1 MSKILSSAHVHTTFC
16 DGRSTAEEMAST
28 AYELGFVSLGFSSH
42 APQTFDFEYCIHPS
56 REEEYK
62 TEIRRIQQEYAG
74 RMAVY
79 LGIERDLYSCAD
91 PSGYDYFIASVH
103 YLEQPDGSFCS
114 VDGPA
119 EKLQRY
125 VDEYCGGDGL
135 KMRQYNLKGKNL
147 AGGYVGE
154 VIAEALSMAES
165 NACMRRIVA
174 APTAG
179 SCGVLPAVLIPT
191 AKRFALTDAQ
201 VEEALY
207 VAAGIGQ
214 VIASRAFIAGATGGC
229 QAEIGSASAMA
240 AGALAYIQ
248 GGDEETICHAVAIAL
263 KALLGLVCDPVAG
276 LVEVPCVK
284 RNVIGAV
291 NAMTAADQA
300 LAGIQS
306 FIPVD
311 QVIDAM
317 REVGEKMDASLRE
330 TGLGGLAATPKGME
344 VTL

>member
-135 KMRQYNLKGKNL
+135 KMAQQYYSVLRDYVIESRPAIIGHFDLVRYNNSRLHLYDEEDPAYRTMVLDVLQSVRKTDALLEVNTGGVARGYMSDPYPAPFILKAWKEWG
-147 AGGYVGE
+147 GE
-154 VIAEALSMAES
+154 VIICSDCHYAKLMDAAYDKAEELLLS
-165 NACMRRIVA
+165 V
-174 APTAG
+174 G
-179 SCGVLPAVLIPT
+179 Y
-191 AKRFALTDAQ
+191 D
-201 VEEALY
+201 
-207 VAAGIGQ
+207 
-214 VIASRAFIAGATGGC
+214 
-229 QAEIGSASAMA
+229 
-240 AGALAYIQ
+240 
-248 GGDEETICHAVAIAL
+248 HAVRL
-263 KALLGLVCDPVAG
+263 SRDP
-276 LVEVPCVK
+276 
-284 RNVIGAV
+284 
-291 NAMTAADQA
+291 
-300 LAGIQS
+300 
-306 FIPVD
+306 
-311 QVIDAM
+311 
-317 REVGEKMDASLRE
+317 EKGMWETFSLR
-330 TGLGGLAATPKGME
+330 
-344 VTL
+344 

>member
-1 MSKILSSAHVHTTFC
+1 
-16 DGRSTAEEMAST
+16 MAST

-135 KMRQYNLKGKNL
+135 KMAQQYYSVLRDYVIESRPAIIGHFDLVRYNNSRLHLYDEGDPAYRTMVLDVLQSVRKTDALLEVNTGGVARGYMSDPYPASFLLKAWKDWG
-147 AGGYVGE
+147 GE
-154 VIAEALSMAES
+154 VIVNSD
-165 NACMRRIVA
+165 CH
-174 APTAG
+174 
-179 SCGVLPAVLIPT
+179 
-191 AKRFALTDAQ
+191 
-201 VEEALY
+201 
-207 VAAGIGQ
+207 
-214 VIASRAFIAGATGGC
+214 
-229 QAEIGSASAMA
+229 QAN
-240 AGALAYIQ
+240 
-248 GGDEETICHAVAIAL
+248 
-263 KALLGLVCDPVAG
+263 
-276 LVEVPCVK
+276 
-284 RNVIGAV
+284 R
-291 NAMTAADQA
+291 
-300 LAGIQS
+300 
-306 FIPVD
+306 
-311 QVIDAM
+311 
-317 REVGEKMDASLRE
+317 MDAAYDKAEELLLSVGYDRAVRLSRDPEKGMWETFSLR
-330 TGLGGLAATPKGME
+330 
-344 VTL
+344 